1 MTGPAD
7 LSTDDRLLLTDL
19 VHRYAALVDE
29 REAAAVARL
38 FTEDGV
44 LVSPDPPRSLDPVVE
59 HAGRAAIEQV
69 MAAVVALETSV
80 HAITGVVLDA
90 GEEPDT
96 ATGRVTCFA
105 HHLARRDDAP
115 YDVVW
120 AVRYQDTY
128 RRTPDGWRFARRVAT
143 VDFLDARPVRS
154 VRARPASG

>member
-29 REAAAVARL
+29 RQAAAVARL
-38 FTEDGV
+38 FTEDGI
-44 LVSPDPPRSLDPVVE
+44 LVSPDPPRSLDPVTE
-59 HAGRAAIEQV
+59 HAGRTAIEQA

-105 HHLARRDDAP
+105 HHLTRRDDTP

-128 RRTPDGWRFARRVAT
+128 RRTPDGWGFASRVAT
-143 VDFLDARPVRS
+143 VDFLDARPIRS
-154 VRARPASG
+154 VRARSPRG